1 MKRICMYLGFA
12 TAILGVI
19 GSFVL
24 AQQLGIQFS
33 GRLSL
38 ERNWGLTIAI
48 FLSGL
53 FMTAIWSAVLLG
65 IAEILSNLEEV
76 PSVSEAETPSHLSAL
91 IEEESASVWKCP
103 QCGKNNA
110 SYTGTCGCGC
120 ERP

>member
-53 FMTAIWSAVLLG
+53 YLFGNVLNAAKIMLHTPVPVGVDVKDLSMCGVLPLGDTPCFFAAIFA
-65 IAEILSNLEEV
+65 
-76 PSVSEAETPSHLSAL
+76 PSVLF
-91 IEEESASVWKCP
+91 VVV
-103 QCGKNNA
+103 
-110 SYTGTCGCGC
+110 
-120 ERP
+120 